1 MNTKGYLSIGR
12 AVLLLFALYGVS
24 CLPPLSAQEEQVTES
39 AALNDKEAF
48 VLAKALYT
56 TTLDSFTAS
65 AGAAP
70 VDAAAPIV
78 SKMAELGITMEIKM
92 VGGTKAKPVVLTS
105 DVSLGTCKCI
115 EALDRLGIAAGCEFQ
130 VLNKAV
136 RFLYNGDRTVRTVY
150 KFEQKFI
157 FTELKNHT
165 RKGSNLEIDG
175 SILGLPFPEGCSMKY
190 SIPSGNLTVEHHPQ
204 QHPHIRKILKEKYWA
219 WQDTQSGD
227 KKKNMSDDE
236 RAMNKLSVAFMPP
249 IMESTEC
256 SVREAVELLNAVIA
270 ASGIKLV
277 LHKDIDSNKRVQLD
291 QSAIK
296 NGGYANSALLSI
308 CDSLGTN
315 YKVKKNKITIRLF
328 ADGERTRRYR
338 ISAQKFSE
346 LMGRDVSSEEEL
358 IKALHDLGIG
368 TPAGT
373 SVKWGEKKKLLILK
387 SDRVSILKN
396 MDDVMREQGIPFN
409 EKKKKK

>member
-12 AVLLLFALYGVS
+12 AVLMLFALYSVP
-24 CLPPLSAQEEQVTES
+24 CLPPLSAQEEQVTEG
-39 AALNDKEAF
+39 AELNDKEAF

-115 EALDRLGIAAGCEFQ
+115 EALDRLGIAADCEFQ

-219 WQDTQSGD
+219 WQNTQSED
-227 KKKNMSDDE
+227 KMKNMSDDE

-270 ASGIKLV
+270 ASGMKLV
-277 LHKDIDSNKRVQLD
+277 LHKDIDSNKRIQLD

-346 LMGRDVSSEEEL
+346 LMRRDVSSEEEL

-373 SVKWGEKKKLLILK
+373 SVRWGEKKKLLILK

-396 MDDVMREQGIPFN
+396 MDDVMRELGIPLN
-409 EKKKKK
+409 EKKKK